1 MTTYKDHG
9 FYTHQPYVMEVLK
22 TITGNI
28 LECGCGDGSTYMIKK
43 HIHDTSDQQC
53 TTDRCTSDQQCTTNR
68 QLVSLESNLEWLNK
82 YTHLADA
89 NHQLYHVATDNTD
102 CLETGNKWVDF
113 IQTLEIKDFEMV
125 FLDSSPWMSRKCCFD
140 YFLNISKIIIIHD
153 FDYFPNNNIIG
164 TTISKTNVDGKEK
177 IVCDLTGIVK
187 NYRLFYPPYKY
198 FIGLTGPPTLICSN
212 IMEKDEFD
220 ALMNVIETNEASY
233 YE

>member
-9 FYTHQPYVMEVLK
+9 FYTHQPYLMEILK
-22 TITGNI
+22 TTTGNI

-43 HIHDTSDQQC
+43 HIHD
-53 TTDRCTSDQQCTTNR
+53 TSDQQCTTNR

-89 NHQLYHVATDNTD
+89 NHQLYHVATDNSD

-113 IQTLEIKDFEMV
+113 IKTLEIKDFEMV

-140 YFLNISKIIIIHD
+140 YFLNKAKIIIIHD

-187 NYRLFYPPYKY
+187 NYKLFYPPYKY

-220 ALMNVIETNEASY
+220 ALMNIIETNEASY

>member
-9 FYTHQPYVMEVLK
+9 FYTHQPYLMEVLK
-22 TITGNI
+22 TTTGNI

-43 HIHDTSDQQC
+43 HIHDTAN
-53 TTDRCTSDQQCTTNR
+53 RCTSNR

-89 NHQLYHVATDNTD
+89 NHQLYHVATDGTD
-102 CLETGNKWVDF
+102 CLETGNKWVTF
-113 IQTLEIKDFEMV
+113 IKTLEIKDFEMV

-140 YFLNISKIIIIHD
+140 YFLNKAKIIIIHD